1 MTIPQ
6 DIEKEII
13 PNYEEYVL
21 QKAIGGFSCTYDI
34 VHGSAERKKR
44 QCSMDEIAI
53 LRTIRLHDT
62 ETEKQIA
69 TRLGKPEIEV
79 KTIFSTLIE
88 DGKLKRAT
96 FKGQD
101 YWELAY

>member
-62 ETEKQIA
+62 ENAQQIA
-69 TRLGKPEIEV
+69 NRLGKPEGEV
-79 KTIFSTLIE
+79 KALFAALIR
-88 DGKLKRAT
+88 DGMLKHSA
-96 FKGQD
+96 FNGQA
-101 YWELAY
+101 YWELVY